1 MSGKNA
7 EPIGY
12 RLADI
17 YIDVGTRQV
26 RRGETVLQLPG
37 LTFDLLLA
45 LARRAPNVV
54 TSGELMNEVW
64 AGRVVNDE
72 TVAKRVELVR
82 GALGDDSREAR
93 YIAVVR
99 GRGYRVI
106 AAVEA
111 VDERSAVA
119 PQPATLASPQR
130 SRRLLPIALAA
141 LLIAAAAGAWWMWPP
156 DAAQPLAHSPAQK
169 GSRPALAVLPLDN
182 LSSGDSGQYFADGMH
197 DALIADL
204 SKASGIKVI
213 SRTSTLPY
221 RESGKSLAV
230 IAQELGVDLI
240 MEGSVLRADDRVRIT
255 VQLLDAS
262 DSHLW
267 AEHYEG
273 DLRDV
278 LKLQSEVA
286 RSVAQAVKVKLSPME
301 NSRLSGQ
308 RPVNVESYELYLEGK
323 ELIESPQPDS
333 FDAGVTLLTR
343 AAEIDPTSALPYARL
358 ALAYTNRAHAPGAS
372 KSQYPRAT
380 AYALQAV
387 GLDENLADGHAA
399 LAELQLYFHWDWPAA
414 EKSFRRVF
422 ELAPSLAP
430 AHGHYAWLRV
440 LHDDYPGAIAEL
452 RLASELDPNHPLWPS
467 WLAWVQMLDGDFAS
481 AEKQL
486 RVVLQKHPKFPV
498 AWHVLGQTLLRLGR
512 NEDAIA
518 AFSKAGE
525 ASPNWS
531 WGLAQGLAFAG
542 RIDEA
547 RALARELEAREF
559 PDAWGLAEVYCA
571 IGDLDR
577 AVHWVEQGY
586 ETRRDWMP
594 WIKVN
599 TFNQPLYNDKRFQE
613 ILRRMDL
620 PESPAATARNG
631 R

>member
-1 MSGKNA
+1 MSEKDA
-7 EPIGY
+7 VPTGY
-12 RLADI
+12 RMADI
-17 YIDVGTRQV
+17 SIDVGTRQV

-45 LARRAPNVV
+45 LVRRAPNVV

-82 GALGDDSREAR
+82 AALGDDSREAR

-111 VDERSAVA
+111 ADERSAVA
-119 PQPATLASPQR
+119 SQTVTMVAPQR
-130 SRRLLPIALAA
+130 SRRVLPIALAA
-141 LLIAAAAGAWWMWPP
+141 LLFVAAAGAWWLWPR
-156 DAAQPLAHSPAQK
+156 DATQPAAYASAQNA
-169 GSRPALAVLPLDN
+169 SRPSLAVLPLDN
-182 LSSGDSGQYFADGMH
+182 LSSGESGVYFADGMH

-204 SKASGIKVI
+204 SRASGIKVI

-221 RESGKSLAV
+221 RDSGKSLAV
-230 IAQELGVDLI
+230 IARELGVDLV

-278 LKLQSEVA
+278 LKLQSDVA
-286 RSVAQAVKVKLSPME
+286 RAVAQAVKVKLSPLE
-301 NSRLSGQ
+301 DSRLSGQ
-308 RPVNVESYELYLEGK
+308 RPVNVESYELYLEGR
-323 ELIESPQPDS
+323 ELIESPQPDG
-333 FDAGVTLLTR
+333 FDAGVALLTR
-343 AAEIDPTSALPYARL
+343 AVEIDPTSALPYARL
-358 ALAYTNRAHAPGAS
+358 AVAYADRAHDPGAA

-387 GLDENLADGHAA
+387 GLDENLADAHGA
-399 LAELQLYFHWDWPAA
+399 LAEMRLYFHWDWPGA
-414 EKSFRRVF
+414 EASFRKVF

-440 LHDDYPGAIAEL
+440 LHDDFPGAMAEL
-452 RLASELDPNHPLWPS
+452 RLASELDPNRPLWPS
-467 WLAWVQMLDGDFAS
+467 WLAWVQLLDGDFAS

-498 AWHVLGQTLLRLGR
+498 AWHVLGQTLLRLNR
-512 NEDAIA
+512 IEDAIE
-518 AFSKAGE
+518 AFTKAGE
-525 ASPNWS
+525 VSPNWS

-547 RALARELEAREF
+547 QALAQELEAREF
-559 PDAWGLAEVYCA
+559 PDAWALTEVYCA

-577 AVHWVEQGY
+577 AIHWVEQGY
-586 ETRRDWMP
+586 EMRRDWMP
-594 WIKVN
+594 WIKAN
-599 TFNQPLYNDKRFQE
+599 TFNEPLYNDKRFQE

-620 PESPAATARNG
+620 PESPAATAHSG

>member
-1 MSGKNA
+1 MSGKDA
-7 EPIGY
+7 EPVGY
-12 RLADI
+12 RMADI

-26 RRGETVLQLPG
+26 RRGDTVLQLPG

-45 LARRAPNVV
+45 LVRRAPNVV

-72 TVAKRVELVR
+72 TVAKRVELAR
-82 GALGDDSREAR
+82 DALGDDSREAR

-111 VDERSAVA
+111 VNERNADTS
-119 PQPATLASPQR
+119 QLATTVSPQR
-130 SRRLLPIALAA
+130 SRRVLPIALTA
-141 LLIAAAAGAWWMWPP
+141 LLVAGAAAAWWLWPR
-156 DAAQPLAHSPAQK
+156 DAQQASAQAPVQK
-169 GSRPALAVLPLDN
+169 ASRPSLAVLPLDN
-182 LSSGDSGQYFADGMH
+182 LSSGEAGEYFAAGMH

-204 SKASGIKVI
+204 SRASGIKVI

-221 RESGKSLAV
+221 RDSGKSLSV
-230 IAQELGVDLI
+230 IARELGVDLV

-255 VQLLDAS
+255 LQLLDAS
-262 DSHLW
+262 DTHLW
-267 AEHYEG
+267 AENYEG

-278 LKLQSEVA
+278 LELQSEVA
-286 RSVAQAVKVKLSPME
+286 RSVAEAVKVKLSPLE
-301 NSRLSGQ
+301 SSRLSGQ
-308 RPVNVESYELYLEGK
+308 RPVNVESYELYLRGK
-323 ELIESPQPDS
+323 ELIESPKPDG
-333 FDAGVTLLTR
+333 FDAGVAMLTR
-343 AAEIDPTSALPYARL
+343 AAEIDPTNALPYARL
-358 ALAYTNRAHAPGAS
+358 AVAYAERAHAPGAA
-372 KSQYPRAT
+372 KSLYPRAT

-387 GLDENLADGHAA
+387 GLDENLAEGHAA
-399 LAELQLYFHWDWPAA
+399 LAELQLYFHWDWIGA
-414 EKSFRRVF
+414 EKSFRKVF

-430 AHGHYAWLRV
+430 AHAHYAWLRV

-467 WLAWVQMLDGDFAS
+467 WLAWVQMLSGDFAS

-498 AWHVLGQTLLRLGR
+498 AYHVLGQTLLRLGR

-518 AFSKAGE
+518 AFGKAGE
-525 ASPNWS
+525 ASAKWS

-547 RALARELEAREF
+547 RALARELETRKI
-559 PDAWGLAEVYCA
+559 PDAWALAEVYCA

-586 ETRRDWMP
+586 EARRDWMP
-594 WIKVN
+594 WIKAN
-599 TFNQPLYNDKRFQE
+599 TFNEPLYNDKRFQE
-613 ILRRMDL
+613 ILRRLDL
-620 PESPAATARNG
+620 PQ
-631 R
+631 